1 MKREYLSVRESDDY
15 TTIIQTERPGYFKK
29 LVATGAVIEQGIT
42 IRPVYNLS
50 RILDEEKI
58 DKNSNNRPNLPYII
72 GNTAYVPFEQT
83 PEAIEIYKGIKRLS
97 SIDDSLNIHELE
109 SLGEKIKFVYNN
121 SFYQNEYGKTSATL
135 KQISFYCWIICGIL
149 NTLQGKT
156 LLYTLNYTCAVLQL
170 DVFTLSRIVYSS
182 SVSPEKKK
190 YVLESL
196 NKHGIKS
203 EIKDERYSY
212 GLYTKFEEEKA
223 EEIMR
228 KIH

>member
-1 MKREYLSVRESDDY
+1 MKREYLSVCESDDF

-121 SFYQNEYGKTSATL
+121 SFYQNEYGKTCGMYIGNRMLRSAYGL
-135 KQISFYCWIICGIL
+135 CGI
-149 NTLQGKT
+149 
-156 LLYTLNYTCAVLQL
+156 
-170 DVFTLSRIVYSS
+170 
-182 SVSPEKKK
+182 
-190 YVLESL
+190 
-196 NKHGIKS
+196 
-203 EIKDERYSY
+203 
-212 GLYTKFEEEKA
+212 
-223 EEIMR
+223 
-228 KIH
+228 